1 MTDISNEYKKKPKGP
16 IKFNIQLNEEQK
28 RTKEIILQNTIT
40 VLKGKAGSAKTL
52 LACNVALDLLFRKE
66 IERIYVA
73 RPFVYT
79 DDDRTLAALPG
90 GVAEKMMGLT
100 MPVLENFYIL
110 YSKEK
115 IDKLMA
121 DGIITILPV
130 AFMRGITVNNSVLIL
145 DEFQNATLSQT
156 YAALSRIGKNS
167 KVIVTGDMAQ
177 CDLRNKK
184 ETGFDFFKKL
194 ETESLPG
201 IKIITLESNHRH
213 ELVDMISKIYEEYRS

>member
-1 MTDISNEYKKKPKGP
+1 M
-16 IKFNIQLNEEQK
+16 LNK
-28 RTKEIILQNTIT
+28 DSI
-40 VLKGKAGSAKTL
+40 
-52 LACNVALDLLFRKE
+52 
-66 IERIYVA
+66 RIPRINAHCLV
-73 RPFVYT
+73 RQ
-79 DDDRTLAALPG
+79 
-90 GVAEKMMGLT
+90 
-100 MPVLENFYIL
+100 
-110 YSKEK
+110 
-115 IDKLMA
+115 
-121 DGIITILPV
+121 
-130 AFMRGITVNNSVLIL
+130 NNSVLIL